1 MKKIVKIA
9 GNLLMIAAIVFL
21 VKKFVDMDVDFAQ
34 LAEPQVLGAL
44 AISFAVQTA
53 VVVFGT
59 FPWLVFTQSLSGK
72 KIPFSAAM
80 PVYTKSNIYKYVP
93 GNVFQYIGRNQL
105 AADMS
110 ISHVDVACATIFDI
124 LFCVLWTGIISVI
137 FLGGALSELLA
148 KYGKNLVIVFSAGI
162 VIAAAAAVMIR
173 VKFKGKVKGYMA
185 RYLKAF
191 EKGNR
196 MKLSQG
202 VVYYLLQNIVS
213 AAMYFICLHL
223 VFGGSLGFS
232 ELASLTGAFMFAWII
247 GFVTPGAPGGIGIRE
262 SVMLFVCGDK
272 YEEKVLLFVLA
283 IRISSILADI
293 AALFIGRIYL
303 AVKQKKNK
311 ENTA

>member
-9 GNLLMIAAIVFL
+9 GNLLMIAAVVFI
-21 VKKFVDMDVDFAQ
+21 VKKFIDMDADFSQ
-34 LAEPQVLGAL
+34 LGSPSVLGAL
-44 AISFAVQTA
+44 AVSFAVQTA
-53 VVVFGT
+53 IVVFGT

-124 LFCVLWTGIISVI
+124 LFCVLWTGIISVVL
-137 FLGGALSELLA
+137 LGGALSELLA
-148 KYGKNLVIVFSAGI
+148 KYGQNLVIV
-162 VIAAAAAVMIR
+162 AAVGVTLLIVGAIIIR
-173 VKFKGKVKGYMA
+173 MKFSGKVRGYLS

-196 MKLSQG
+196 LKLSQG
-202 VVYYLLQNIVS
+202 IVYYLLQNIIS
-213 AAMYFICLHL
+213 ALMYFVCLNL
-223 VFGGSLGFS
+223 IFGGTLGAS

-262 SVMLFVCGDK
+262 SVMLFVCGER

-283 IRISSILADI
+283 LRISSILADI
-293 AALFIGRIYL
+293 AAFLIGRIYL
-303 AVKQKKNK
+303 SAALKRNK
-311 ENTA
+311 E